1 MPIDDDSIREELERQ
16 YNICLNITTS
26 IENDIEIG
34 KINDKTVKTL
44 KANNELLLNIN
55 NVFNSLKQ
63 GEKDK
68 LSVKDSLEYIKN
80 QIKEQVKKDDSDS

>member
-16 YNICLNITTS
+16 YNICLNITDS
-26 IENDIEIG
+26 IEKDIEKG
-34 KINDKTVKTL
+34 KINDKTVRTL
-44 KANNELLLNIN
+44 KSNNELLLNIN

-80 QIKEQVKKDDSDS
+80 QIKDQVKKDDSDS